1 MCGALRDLVAFAQFN
16 KREKHSWMSVN
27 FSKVTGWKPATLL
40 KLTLLHRCF
49 SRFLSCANGT
59 KLRNASDMIYIV
71 VSFYPSL
78 NRTGENYGRR

>member
-49 SRFLSCANGT
+49 SRFLNCTNAT
-59 KLRNASDMIYIV
+59 KSHNAPHIILV
-71 VSFYPSL
+71 
-78 NRTGENYGRR
+78 